1 MVFVTCHFFKTMK
14 RKLRI
19 GVMGAGS
26 CDAKTADLAE
36 EVGRRI
42 AERGAILICGGRGGV
57 MEAASKGAAGAGGL
71 VVGILPSED
80 EKSANPYV
88 EIPIVT
94 GMGNARNAINALT
107 SHSLIAITGGA
118 GTLSEI
124 ALALKVDTPVVGLRT
139 WEFSINGGETPTSA
153 LYRAVSA
160 EDAVEK
166 AIELGLDRVLD

>member
-1 MVFVTCHFFKTMK
+1 
-14 RKLRI
+14 
-19 GVMGAGS
+19 MGAGS

-42 AERGAILICGGRGGV
+42 AARGAILICGGRGGV

-139 WEFSINGGETPTSA
+139 WEFSIDGGKTPTSV

-160 EDAVEK
+160 KDAVEK
-166 AIELGLDRVLD
+166 AIELALPRVLD

>member
-1 MVFVTCHFFKTMK
+1 
-14 RKLRI
+14 
-19 GVMGAGS
+19 MGAGS

-139 WEFSINGGETPTSA
+139 WEFSIDGGETPTSA

-166 AIELGLDRVLD
+166 AIELALPRVLD